1 MARYFTDQ
9 TLEEIRRRIDIVELI
24 GARVTLKRSGAAF
37 KARCP
42 FHNEKTPSFVVN
54 PARRSYHCFGCNA
67 HGDIFKFLMQADGLT
82 FTDAV
87 RTLAA
92 RAAVKL
98 DVRIDHEAA
107 AREVLYRLHA
117 ELAAFYARCLKTSA
131 EARPARDYL
140 ARRRLDGETIERFG
154 IGYAPAEPR
163 DALLRWAAKSGFSP
177 EHLIAG
183 GLLAPPREEGRD
195 DDYYDR
201 FRGRLMFPIRDATGR
216 VIAFSGRVL
225 DPAAHPAKYLNSPDT
240 PIFQKGRVLYALD
253 LARAAIVR
261 GARREALVC
270 EGQIDVIRC
279 HACGFDSAV
288 AAQGTA
294 FTAEHVELLRR
305 YADSVVL
312 LYDGDEAGRRAAV
325 RTGALFLQAGLPAR
339 VAALAPGEDP
349 DSLLRDR
356 GGETF
361 QALIDDAVSLTAF
374 QIGFL
379 RRQERDPEALD
390 AVGRISAAV
399 LEVLADCSKAV
410 LRSRLLQE
418 AAALLKVPAAAL
430 EEDLEKLLR
439 RRAARRSGR
448 PPPDTAPDTAPAEE
462 ERKAPVATPPPAA
475 RRRAALPVPPAD
487 YGLCELLMHHG
498 DDEEVLAVVRDWLP
512 LELLAAAPAREI
524 VAAAIEGRATGEDR
538 LGALGREGAQATR
551 ELIGLL
557 ACRDSRLE
565 HARDVEPRE
574 AAEDFVA
581 RIWIRRLRAERERL
595 AGEQGAPERRRLE
608 LTAIIKRLERPAP
621 WPRRAA
627 PLAAE
632 LARHAAAPRDA
643 QDAGMPAMN
652 AGAPAPAPPGGA
664 PP

>member
-98 DVRIDHEAA
+98 DVRTDHEAA

-177 EHLIAG
+177 EHLVAG

-261 GARREALVC
+261 GARRW
-270 EGQIDVIRC
+270 
-279 HACGFDSAV
+279 SA
-288 AAQGTA
+288 
-294 FTAEHVELLRR
+294 R
-305 YADSVVL
+305 
-312 LYDGDEAGRRAAV
+312 GR
-325 RTGALFLQAGLPAR
+325 
-339 VAALAPGEDP
+339 
-349 DSLLRDR
+349 SM
-356 GGETF
+356 
-361 QALIDDAVSLTAF
+361 S
-374 QIGFL
+374 
-379 RRQERDPEALD
+379 
-390 AVGRISAAV
+390 SAATPAASTPPSPPRARPSPPSTSSCCGATPTA
-399 LEVLADCSKAV
+399 LCCSTTAT
-410 LRSRLLQE
+410 R
-418 AAALLKVPAAAL
+418 PAAA
-430 EEDLEKLLR
+430 
-439 RRAARRSGR
+439 
-448 PPPDTAPDTAPAEE
+448 PPF
-462 ERKAPVATPPPAA
+462 
-475 RRRAALPVPPAD
+475 
-487 YGLCELLMHHG
+487 
-498 DDEEVLAVVRDWLP
+498 
-512 LELLAAAPAREI
+512 APARFSCRPACRRGWRRLPPARTRTPCCAT
-524 VAAAIEGRATGEDR
+524 AAARP
-538 LGALGREGAQATR
+538 
-551 ELIGLL
+551 
-557 ACRDSRLE
+557 SR
-565 HARDVEPRE
+565 R
-574 AAEDFVA
+574 
-581 RIWIRRLRAERERL
+581 
-595 AGEQGAPERRRLE
+595 
-608 LTAIIKRLERPAP
+608 
-621 WPRRAA
+621 
-627 PLAAE
+627 
-632 LARHAAAPRDA
+632 
-643 QDAGMPAMN
+643 
-652 AGAPAPAPPGGA
+652 
-664 PP
+664 